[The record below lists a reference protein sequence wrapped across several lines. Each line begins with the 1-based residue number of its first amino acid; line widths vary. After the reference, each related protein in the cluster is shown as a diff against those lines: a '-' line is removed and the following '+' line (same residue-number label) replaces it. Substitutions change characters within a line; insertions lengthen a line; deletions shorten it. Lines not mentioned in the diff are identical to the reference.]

1 MKWKKKLLDTKKGID
16 EKIGELDL
24 QQKTLAFTIAW
35 EGSPVDNPMVNKLGL
50 RSPGKIYGRMNA
62 NMNALIGLYEKKEID
77 KFIFQAV
84 RREVIGNFYDT
95 SWKARGK
102 GLTPQQREE
111 YKKFAGDLEGVLAF
125 AEAGTFT
132 KSGKEIL
139 ELVAKD
145 IEDSEVREKNKL
157 MEDFGLKRYPLL
169 GE

>member
-1 MKWKKKLLDTKKGID
+1 MRWKKKVMDSKEGIKA
-16 EKIGELDL
+16 KIGELDM

-35 EGSPVDNPMVNKLGL
+35 EGSPVDNPVVNKLGV
-50 RSPGKIYGRMNA
+50 RSPGKIYARMNA
-62 NMNALIGLYEKKEID
+62 NMNALIGFYEKNEVD
-77 KFIFQAV
+77 KIVARAV

-102 GLTPQQREE
+102 GLTPQQRID
-111 YKKFAGDLEGVLAF
+111 YKKFAGDLEVVLNF
-125 AEAGTFT
+125 AESGKFT
-132 KSGKEIL
+132 KSGMRIL